1 MNSRLISS
9 FFVFDGALPQFSQ
22 HLVQLELLLAPDLV
36 GEGPGVESRLL
47 LSGQAVYL
55 SLVVK
60 TLVPG

>member
-9 FFVFDGALPQFSQ
+9 FFIFDGALPQFSQ

-36 GEGPGVESRLL
+36 GEGPGVGSIL
-47 LSGQAVYL
+47 LSGQAADL
-55 SLVVK
+55 SLVVE